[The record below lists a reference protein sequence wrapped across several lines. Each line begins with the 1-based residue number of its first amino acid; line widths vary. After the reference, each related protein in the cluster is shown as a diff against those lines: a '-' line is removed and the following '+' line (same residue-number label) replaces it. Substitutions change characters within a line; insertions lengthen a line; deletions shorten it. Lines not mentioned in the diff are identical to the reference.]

1 MESKFDFSESNE
13 QQKTPTKKSGFVA
26 QLNYL
31 GQLLHIARDTDYAA
45 TLEAVRADIP
55 FRGATAWVLICSIF
69 IACIGLNTN
78 ATAVVIGAMLIAPLM
93 GPVLATGVS
102 LAIND
107 LTMLKQATQ
116 NFIVMVVLS
125 VATATLFFLFF
136 PLQQESSELLARTQP
151 DIRDVFIAFCGGAA
165 LAIARTKKGTIA
177 SVIFGVAIATALM
190 PPLCTIGYG
199 VAVANPSYALGA
211 LYLFFIN
218 ATFIAF
224 ASFLVIKLLRFPM
237 IQYADSKQRRR
248 TVRFVS
254 FIALLVMIPAG
265 VTFTR
270 ALKENTFRKEA
281 NAFLEEQIATLPF
294 GSYLSQSAEIHY
306 LRGEKAEIVINPLGL
321 VDIDSLTVLRLQESI
336 KTYDDLNDV
345 MLSVTPSVHR

>member
-1 MESKFDFSESNE
+1 MESKFDFSESYE
-13 QQKTPTKKSGFVA
+13 QQKPPTKKSGFVA

-270 ALKENTFRKEA
+270 ALKENAFRKEA

-306 LRGEKAEIVINPLGL
+306 LRGKKSEIVLNPLGL
-321 VDIDSLTVLRLQESI
+321 VDIDSVTVLRLQESI

>member
-13 QQKTPTKKSGFVA
+13 QQESLNKKSRF
-26 QLNYL
+26 L
-31 GQLLHIARDTDYAA
+31 GQKNDLRHLLHIARDTDYAA

-69 IACIGLNTN
+69 IASIGLNTN

-107 LTMLKQATQ
+107 LDMLKQAAQ
-116 NFIVMVVLS
+116 NFVVMVLLS
-125 VATATLFFLFF
+125 VATATLYFLIF

-151 DIRDVFIAFCGGAA
+151 DIRDVFIAFFGGAA
-165 LAIARTKKGTIA
+165 LAIARTKRGTIA

-199 VAVANPSYALGA
+199 IAVANPGYALGA
-211 LYLFFIN
+211 MYLFFIN

-248 TVRFVS
+248 TVRVVS
-254 FIALLVMIPAG
+254 FVALLVMIPAG
-265 VTFTR
+265 VTFAR
-270 ALKENTFRKEA
+270 ALQENTFRKEA
-281 NAFLEEQIATLPF
+281 NAFLDEHVDALPF
-294 GSYLSQSAEIHY
+294 GSYLRQSAEIHY
-306 LRGEKAEIVINPLGL
+306 MRGEKAEIIINPLGL
-321 VDIDSLTVLRLQESI
+321 VDMDSATVGRLHDYL
-336 KTYDDLNDV
+336 KTYDHLNDATLKV
-345 MLSVTPSVHR
+345 LPSVYK

>member
-13 QQKTPTKKSGFVA
+13 QQNPPTKKSGFVA

-136 PLQQESSELLARTQP
+136 PLQQESSELLSRTQP

-248 TVRFVS
+248 IVRFVS

-270 ALKENTFRKEA
+270 ALKENAFRKEA

-306 LRGEKAEIVINPLGL
+306 MRGEKSEIVINPLGL
-321 VDIDSLTVLRLQESI
+321 VDIDSITMLRLQESI

-345 MLSVTPSVHR
+345 MLSVTPSVYR

>member
-1 MESKFDFSESNE
+1 MNSKFDFTESDE
-13 QQKTPTKKSGFVA
+13 QQKSFPKKKGLAA
-26 QLNYL
+26 QLKQL
-31 GQLLHIARDTDYAA
+31 SQLLHIARDTDYAA

-69 IACIGLNTN
+69 IASIGLNTN
-78 ATAVVIGAMLIAPLM
+78 STAVVIGAMLIAPLM

-107 LTMLKQATQ
+107 LDMLKQATQ
-116 NFIVMVVLS
+116 NFIVMVLLS
-125 VATATLFFLFF
+125 VATATLYFLFF

-151 DIRDVFIAFCGGAA
+151 DIRDVFIAFFGGAA

-199 VAVANPSYALGA
+199 IAVGNPSYALGA

-224 ASFLVIKLLRFPM
+224 ASFVVIKSLRFPM
-237 IQYADSKQRRR
+237 IHYADSKQRRR
-248 TVRFVS
+248 IARFVG

-265 VTFTR
+265 ITFVH
-270 ALKENTFRKEA
+270 ALGENSFRKEA
-281 NAFLEEQIATLPF
+281 NAFIDTHVEALPF
-294 GSYLSQSAEIHY
+294 GSYLKESAEVQY
-306 LRGEKAEIVINPLGL
+306 ERGTTEQIVINPLGL
-321 VDIDSLTVLRLQESI
+321 VAIDSVTVIKLQNQMQSYSKLQNTTLLI
-336 KTYDDLNDV
+336 
-345 MLSVTPSVHR
+345 MPAASR

>member
-1 MESKFDFSESNE
+1 MESKFDFSESYE
-13 QQKTPTKKSGFVA
+13 QQKPPTKKSGFVA

-270 ALKENTFRKEA
+270 ALKENAFRKEA

-306 LRGEKAEIVINPLGL
+306 LRGEIAEIVINPLGL
-321 VDIDSLTVLRLQESI
+321 VDIDSVTVLRLQESI

-345 MLSVTPSVHR
+345 MLNVTPSVHR

>member
-13 QQKTPTKKSGFVA
+13 QHKPSAKKSGLA
-26 QLNYL
+26 TQLKFL
-31 GQLLHIARDTDYAA
+31 VQLLHIARDTDYAA

-69 IACIGLNTN
+69 IASIGLNTN
-78 ATAVVIGAMLIAPLM
+78 STAVVIGAMLIAPLM

-107 LTMLKQATQ
+107 LNMLRQATL
-116 NFIVMVVLS
+116 NFIVMVALS
-125 VATATLFFLFF
+125 VATATLYFLFF

-151 DIRDVFIAFCGGAA
+151 DIRDVFIAFFGGAA

-199 VAVANPSYALGA
+199 IAVANPSYTLGA

-224 ASFLVIKLLRFPM
+224 ASFLVIKVLRFPM
-237 IQYADSKQRRR
+237 IHYADSKQRRFVAR
-248 TVRFVS
+248 LVS
-254 FIALLVMIPAG
+254 FAALLVMIPAG

-270 ALKENTFRKEA
+270 ALDENRFRKEA
-281 NAFLEEQIATLPF
+281 NVYLETHITPLKF
-294 GSYLSQSAEIHY
+294 GNYLKESAEIRY
-306 LRGEKAEIVINPLGL
+306 TSDGTEQIVLNPLGL
-321 VDIDSLTVLRLQESI
+321 VPIDTLTIKNIKKELLSFKTLEDATLIVIPSI
-336 KTYDDLNDV
+336 
-345 MLSVTPSVHR
+345 RE